1 MNFKQAFDRLL
12 LYYVNGSHRRS
23 GKSVRILRTALAKAN
38 ERSSGIKAVA
48 FHHLVFRFVNIN
60 SLCCNYCAANKL

>member
-1 MNFKQAFDRLL
+1 MKFKQELDSLL
-12 LYYVNGSHRRS
+12 LYYVNVLHRRS
-23 GKSVRILRTALAKAN
+23 GVNVRIHRTALAKAN